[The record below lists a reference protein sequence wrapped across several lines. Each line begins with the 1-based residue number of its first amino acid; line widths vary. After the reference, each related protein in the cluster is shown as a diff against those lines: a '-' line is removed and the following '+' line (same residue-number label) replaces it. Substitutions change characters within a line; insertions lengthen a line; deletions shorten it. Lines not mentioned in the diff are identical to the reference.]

1 MRYFSYNDY
10 EDYTN
15 KKRGGSIQKLEDAT
29 TRYKLMESGNY
40 TKVDKHNR
48 KCHIIHDECKNLED
62 EDEVIETL
70 KNKANLIKF
79 LYTVFNFKT
88 KILAENLKL
97 CTNIIKIND
106 CKESFDNTNFILY
119 KLSNE
124 QKYFYIEH
132 INKIDY
138 NIAYKMFV
146 VSMKII
152 ENWSKEK
159 KLKSKYPIVF
169 PIVIYSGEEEWD
181 IVKNQ
186 NRLKIR
192 YTTYERS
199 SINLAYN
206 IVNIKDIK
214 FKFTK

>member
-1 MRYFSYNDY
+1 MRYFSFNDY

-15 KKRGGSIQKLEDAT
+15 KKRGGNIQKLEDKT
-29 TRYKLMESGNY
+29 VKYKLIETENY
-40 TKVDKHNR
+40 VRTNKISRNINNVSNEIKGS
-48 KCHIIHDECKNLED
+48 ED
-62 EDEVIETL
+62 DDEVI
-70 KNKANLIKF
+70 
-79 LYTVFNFKT
+79 
-88 KILAENLKL
+88 KILKDKENLRNFLCTSFNIKTNILIEDLKL
-97 CTNIIKIND
+97 CTNTIKIND
-106 CKESFDNTNFILY
+106 YKDMFYNTNFILY

-146 VSMKII
+146 VSM
-152 ENWSKEK
+152 

>member
-1 MRYFSYNDY
+1 M
-10 EDYTN
+10 
-15 KKRGGSIQKLEDAT
+15 
-29 TRYKLMESGNY
+29 
-40 TKVDKHNR
+40 
-48 KCHIIHDECKNLED
+48 
-62 EDEVIETL
+62 
-70 KNKANLIKF
+70 
-79 LYTVFNFKT
+79 
-88 KILAENLKL
+88 AENLKL

-132 INKIDY
+132 INKLDY

>member
-1 MRYFSYNDY
+1 MRYFSFNDY

-15 KKRGGSIQKLEDAT
+15 KKGGGNIQKLEDT
-29 TRYKLMESGNY
+29 TAKYKLIEAENY
-40 TKVDKHNR
+40 VRTNK
-48 KCHIIHDECKNLED
+48 ISKNINNVSNEIKGSED
-62 EDEVIETL
+62 DDEVI
-70 KNKANLIKF
+70 
-79 LYTVFNFKT
+79 
-88 KILAENLKL
+88 KILKDKENLRNFLCTSFNIKTNILIEDLKL
-97 CTNIIKIND
+97 CTNTIKISD
-106 CKESFDNTNFILY
+106 YKDMFYNTNFILY

-206 IVNIKDIK
+206 IVNIKNIK

>member
-1 MRYFSYNDY
+1 MRYFSFNDY

-15 KKRGGSIQKLEDAT
+15 KKRGGNIQKLEDKT
-29 TRYKLMESGNY
+29 VKYKLIETENY
-40 TKVDKHNR
+40 VRTNKISRNINNVSNEIKGS
-48 KCHIIHDECKNLED
+48 ED
-62 EDEVIETL
+62 DDEVIKIL
-70 KNKANLIKF
+70 KDKANLIKF

-132 INKIDY
+132 INKLDY

-192 YTTYERS
+192 YTTYE
-199 SINLAYN
+199 

>member
-1 MRYFSYNDY
+1 MIPFIFENVQNALFNNDSLNPAYKEILIDILSEISPFMSKLPIEQNQWNIFFNSLYN
-10 EDYTN
+10 
-15 KKRGGSIQKLEDAT
+15 
-29 TRYKLMESGNY
+29 
-40 TKVDKHNR
+40 
-48 KCHIIHDECKNLED
+48 
-62 EDEVIETL
+62 
-70 KNKANLIKF
+70 
-79 LYTVFNFKT
+79 
-88 KILAENLKL
+88 
-97 CTNIIKIND
+97 
-106 CKESFDNTNFILY
+106 

-132 INKIDY
+132 INKLDY

>member
-1 MRYFSYNDY
+1 MRYFSFNDY

-15 KKRGGSIQKLEDAT
+15 KKRGGNIQKLEDKT
-29 TRYKLMESGNY
+29 VKYKLIETENY
-40 TKVDKHNR
+40 VRTNKISRNINNVSNEIKGS
-48 KCHIIHDECKNLED
+48 ED
-62 EDEVIETL
+62 DDEVIKIL
-70 KNKANLIKF
+70 KDKANLIKF

-132 INKIDY
+132 INKLDY